1 MDFNSLIDA
10 HEHSLMRLNVAPGVE
25 ERRAHSQFA
34 RDYAVRIR
42 LVRSEL
48 GIPDA
53 VVSFGH
59 EPDVE
64 SSK

>member
-10 HEHSLMRLNVAPGVE
+10 HEHSLMLLNRAVGVE

-42 LVRSEL
+42 MVRSEL
-48 GIPDA
+48 GVTDA
-53 VVSFGH
+53 VVSFGD

-64 SSK
+64 NPK